1 MSSVNNRLT
10 PPSSPLRAA
19 ATPAPN
25 TPALTTPP
33 TVTRP
38 QPSTP
43 PTSKDGV
50 TVASAQGKS
59 LPALALNT
67 SENPKTHTVKPGE
80 SLSSIAKKYF
90 GNPNYYTEIFKANQS
105 PAFKH
110 PNTPLRVGQE
120 LKLPQH
126 LFPDNDPNTPEP
138 AKASTLIQQYHQQNP
153 LSFLTLD
160 RPNRSEASDLIGPPS
175 PTGLLQPN
183 ATENIPLL
191 DFWRRDLVKPN
202 ATGTAQ
208 TVEHVDA
215 VKVNKTFDMH
225 PTMTTGNM
233 GAQFPNWARKVADT
247 LEANQATIALPG
259 PNGKTINADAAFMR
273 GLANQAQPKGGF
285 NAVKAQFSDQKLAF
299 FNSMYAIDD
308 VVNNLKND
316 PYYEEVKGD
325 PKTIDLKSVAESF
338 HLDDDSQNYL
348 GGLKAHKH
356 RQIPV
361 NVATD
366 LASLNGRTNK
376 SANALIQGLMSNFNS
391 RGTLTNPAQFEEQ
404 VYGLLNNPG
413 ARAKLIQQFDLDSEE
428 NLKAL
433 IPSMTSESG
442 MAASQIDYNSYFA
455 VGSVMMNRA
464 LGRNI
469 KKAAAEMAKGKTLDT
484 VKPVKM
490 HDIIH
495 EQGQFEIVWRKMPG
509 TNTTFYGNSKN
520 LHSAFLQG
528 KLSEG
533 SNGHNAFEMAYEVS
547 KDLLGGMNRLSA
559 EVSGE
564 TRKGVGRST
573 GELFY
578 FNQSRSYDYSSE
590 SRQNSAVELIDKN
603 NTHVFFKAWDDIAY
617 FR

>member
-1 MSSVNNRLT
+1 M
-10 PPSSPLRAA
+10 A
-19 ATPAPN
+19 
-25 TPALTTPP
+25 
-33 TVTRP
+33 
-38 QPSTP
+38 
-43 PTSKDGV
+43 
-50 TVASAQGKS
+50 VANAQGSS
-59 LPALALNT
+59 LPSLNLQT
-67 SENPKTHTVKPGE
+67 AENPKTHTVKPGE
-80 SLSSIAKKYF
+80 SLSAIAKQYF
-90 GNPNYYTEIFKANQS
+90 GSPNYYTEIFKANQS
-105 PAFKH
+105 STFKH

-160 RPNRSEASDLIGPPS
+160 RPNRSAATETMGPPA
-175 PTGLLQPN
+175 PTGLLQPQGADN
-183 ATENIPLL
+183 LPLL

-202 ATGTAQ
+202 PTGNAA

-215 VKVNKTFDMH
+215 VKVNKTFDIH
-225 PTMTTGNM
+225 PAMTAGNM
-233 GAQFPNWARKVADT
+233 AAQFPQWARKVADT

-259 PNGKTINADAAFMR
+259 PNGQTLKADATFMR
-273 GLANQAQPKGGF
+273 GLADQAMPKGGF
-285 NAVKAQFSDQKLAF
+285 DGVKTQLSSHLAF

-316 PYYEEVKGD
+316 PYYEEIKGD
-325 PKTIDLKSVAESF
+325 PKTIDLQSVADSF
-338 HLDDDSQNYL
+338 HLGDDSKNYL
-348 GGLKAHKH
+348 GGVKAHKH

-366 LASLNGRTNK
+366 LASLNGRTHKN
-376 SANALIQGLMSNFNS
+376 ADALIQGLAGNFNS
-391 RGTLTNPAQFEEQ
+391 RGVLTNPTQFEEQ
-404 VYGLLNNPG
+404 VYSLLNNPG

-442 MAASQIDYNSYFA
+442 MSASHIDYNSYFA
-455 VGSVMMNRA
+455 VGAVMMNRA

-469 KKAAAEMAKGKTLDT
+469 KKAAAELAKGKALDT

-509 TNTTFYGNSKN
+509 SNSTFYGHSKN
-520 LHSAFLQG
+520 LHTAFLQG
-528 KLSEG
+528 KLPEG
-533 SNGHNAFEMAYEVS
+533 GNGHNAFEMAYEVS
-547 KDLLGGMNRLSA
+547 KDLLSGMNRLSA
-559 EVSGE
+559 EVNGE